1 MEFQNIQST
10 FNAFIQNHN
19 ELDKIRKD
27 ISAYQKQFKNRVDQL
42 KKENGENEKILLKYL
57 EDNKLPGIRSG
68 DFLLLTDEK
77 PLPYNKQFKEQKI
90 QTIFQSHQIDSNSKI
105 YKDVLEVIQSNRNVE
120 KLTKTLKFKRYNDS
134 KDD

>member
-68 DFLLLTDEK
+68 DFLLLADEK

-105 YKDVLEVIQSNRNVE
+105 YKDVL
-120 KLTKTLKFKRYNDS
+120 
-134 KDD
+134 